1 MLKPALMRKG
11 AIIMQIKVIYEDE
24 AVPSLKQQ
32 IAALDTEQL
41 YFIELW
47 IRQLRASRKETIF
60 QEWKE
65 ALYKLVNQV

>member
-1 MLKPALMRKG
+1 
-11 AIIMQIKVIYEDE
+11 MQIKVIYEDE
-24 AVPSLKQQ
+24 AVPLLKQQ

>member
-1 MLKPALMRKG
+1 
-11 AIIMQIKVIYEDE
+11 MQIKVIYEDE
-24 AVPSLKQQ
+24 VVPPLKQQ